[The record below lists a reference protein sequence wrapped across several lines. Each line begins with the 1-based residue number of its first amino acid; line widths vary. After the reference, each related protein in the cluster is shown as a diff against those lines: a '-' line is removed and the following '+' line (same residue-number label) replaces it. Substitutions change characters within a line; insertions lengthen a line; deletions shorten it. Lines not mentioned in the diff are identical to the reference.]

1 MFICNCLYVC
11 VVLGEL
17 NSALINVSFMLAFRY
32 YNICMQSFFF
42 ILRIKVLFQRLK
54 SSKDELKT
62 KHSGSNVHSMATLH
76 VLGLLHGILAALP
89 GILAALHVLGY
100 YMASWHLGILASWLH
115 FRSWATTWHLGCTSG
130 LGLIHGRV

>member
-1 MFICNCLYVC
+1 
-11 VVLGEL
+11 
-17 NSALINVSFMLAFRY
+17 MLAFRY

-100 YMASWHLGILASWLH
+100 YMASWLH
-115 FRSWATTWHLGCTSG
+115 FRSWATTWHLGILAALQV
-130 LGLIHGRV
+130 LGYYVASWLHFRSWANTWQSIVFKFIS